1 MTLRNILLAGTAL
14 GAAALLAGPAMAGS
28 AAATQNDIN
37 TMKQQIMDLQQR
49 LDDLQISQG
58 NELKD
63 IKEKQDA
70 YQLEIKDG
78 KPTFKTGDGLFEM
91 SIRGRAHF
99 DVASA
104 KTDGNLAKYNNGANF
119 RRAELGVEGTFLK
132 DWGYVLGLQ
141 FGGSGAENAPS
152 KNTVIKEA
160 YLSYNGIKGIK
171 IQGGAIGVPLTL
183 DYATSSNDI
192 TFIERSSAANM
203 MISLGSDDGRTA
215 FGVRGATSNMFG
227 MLYYTKNT
235 TGTDATSHSES
246 DNVVGRLAFAFQPI
260 EKSNVHVGMSG
271 TYSSHFNTAP
281 ADGVSL
287 GDRPGIR
294 VDDTKYISTK
304 IPYVDSALFWGP
316 ELAASYGPVKVQGE
330 YYRYDFNRKTG
341 YQDANLDA
349 WYIQA
354 AWTLT
359 GEAYKYSMDG
369 AAYKGVKPASPFTLG
384 GGIGAWELA
393 VRYSTADLIDSGAG
407 INGGQEKMWT
417 GGLNWYAN
425 NNIRFMLNYIHAKE
439 EGGAKQGDFD
449 AVALRTQF
457 AF

>member
-37 TMKQQIMDLQQR
+37 TMKQQIEALQQR

-99 DVASA
+99 DVA
-104 KTDGNLAKYNNGANF
+104 TGDTGGTLTPYNDGANF
-119 RRAELGVEGTFLK
+119 RRAEIGVEGKFMK

-141 FGGSGAENAPS
+141 FGGSKDSSP
-152 KNTVIKEA
+152 TIIKEA

-192 TFIERSSAANM
+192 TFIERASAANM
-203 MISLGSDDGRTA
+203 MISLGSDDSRTA
-215 FGVRGATSNMFG
+215 FGVRGNTSNFFG
-227 MLYYTKNT
+227 MLYYTKDT
-235 TGTDATSHSES
+235 VGTDATTHSES
-246 DNVVGRLAFAFQPI
+246 DNVVGRVAFAFQPNTS
-260 EKSNVHVGMSG
+260 SNVHLGLSG
-271 TYSSHFNTAP
+271 TYSPHFYKDP
-281 ADGVSL
+281 SL

-294 VDDTKYISTK
+294 VDDIKYISTTVTK
-304 IPYVDSALFWGP
+304 ADTALFYGP
-316 ELAASYGPVKVQGE
+316 ELAASYGPVKFQGE
-330 YYRYDFNRKTG
+330 YYRYDFNRKAG
-341 YQDANLDA
+341 YHDANFSA
-349 WYIQA
+349 WYAQA
-354 AWTLT
+354 SWVLT
-359 GEAYKYSMDG
+359 GEAYKYNMDG

-393 VRYSTADLIDSGAG
+393 LRYSAADLNDSSSG
-407 INGGQEKMWT
+407 ISNGGQEKMWT
-417 GGLNWYAN
+417 GGLNWYVN
-425 NNIRFMLNYIHAKE
+425 NNVRFMLDYIHAKE
-439 EGGAKQGDFD
+439 EGNGPKGVGTLNS
-449 AVALRTQF
+449 VALRTQF

>member
-1 MTLRNILLAGTAL
+1 
-14 GAAALLAGPAMAGS
+14 
-28 AAATQNDIN
+28 IN

-58 NELKD
+58 NELKE

-70 YQLEIKDG
+70 VQIDFKDG

-99 DVASA
+99 DVATGD
-104 KTDGNLAKYNNGANF
+104 TDGTLTPYNNGANF
-119 RRAELGVEGTFLK
+119 RRAEIGVEGKFMR

-141 FGGSGAENAPS
+141 FGGTKDSSP
-152 KNTVIKEA
+152 TIIKEA
-160 YLSYNGIKGIK
+160 YLSYNGISGIK

-203 MISLGSDDGRTA
+203 MISLGSDDSRTA
-215 FGVRGATSNMFG
+215 FGVRGNTDNVFG
-227 MLYYTKNT
+227 MLYYTKDT
-235 TGTDATSHSES
+235 VGTDATTHAES
-246 DNVVGRLAFAFQPI
+246 DNVVGRVAVAFQPV
-260 EKSNVHVGMSG
+260 EKSNIHLGLSG
-271 TYSSHFNTAP
+271 TYTPHFYKDP
-281 ADGVSL
+281 SI

-294 VDDTKYISTK
+294 VDDIKYISTPSITK
-304 IPYVDSALFWGP
+304 VDKALFYGP
-316 ELAASYGPVKVQGE
+316 ELAVSYGPFKAQGE
-330 YYRYDFNRKTG
+330 YYRYSFDRTLGAADADFS
-341 YQDANLDA
+341 A
-349 WYIQA
+349 WYAQA
-354 AWTLT
+354 SWVIT

-393 VRYSTADLIDSGAG
+393 VRYSTADLNDSGSG
-407 INGGQEKMWT
+407 LTKGGEEKMWT
-417 GGLNWYAN
+417 GGLNWYVN
-425 NNIRFMLNYIHAKE
+425 NNVRFMLDYIRAKE
-439 EGGAKQGDFD
+439 EGGGPKGEGTFNS
-449 AVALRTQF
+449 VALRTQF